1 MMKRIII
8 WASFCSM
15 LILSYYSKSV
25 SFDLSETDHFVIG
38 DATAK
43 GVSISKRI
51 QFFYS
56 YIGIFTGLFILFFFL
71 LKRFSKQ
78 FSQHKF
84 IEKID
89 ALSLFGLL
97 LGVLSL
103 FNPQLVESAQVIGF
117 ICLLIFGF
125 GNLKKRNESF
135 YQDETW
141 MWVGMVFLSI
151 YLLSHSG
158 LISSLSTIAL
168 GFLLHY
174 LSIHNQLSKFIY
186 GIVITLPLLS
196 FLGTETTLIL
206 NQRHVFI
213 QSYFY
218 VFVFWIILFSFILYW
233 VIQSKKHN
241 LCRFTYSF
249 LIPITL
255 IGMGLMQHYSP
266 IFVQSEELFET
277 ANMVN
282 PVMQYFQFGEIPIID
297 NLSSHLV
304 SDYFWPA
311 IYAALN
317 GYSSDGSILLY
328 SEFHMILY
336 YLAVYYFLKSVFG
349 LKPWILPVLIFLP
362 AITFIIPLYYSLAL
376 VPLTLLYRFWQTA
389 ERKIFFLFILSSIF
403 LVIWRLDIGISL
415 IASILLIVPI
425 WFYFRKNDR
434 KIILI
439 GLASTGIIA
448 LGATILFALNY
459 PLEFSQLLGYFG
471 ANQAHALSQ
480 LTNNTNAVFYLH
492 YFILPLIISGIAL
505 HTIVTYKKSP
515 QQAMELLILTLS
527 FFYIFNLQRGL
538 VRHSFAEQND
548 IQIASFA
555 WLIIGLKWWS
565 LSNKTQSISIRNTTL
580 MLASSLCALFFSY
593 NASKGIENLFQK
605 KLRFDAFNLPELS
618 KKKLLRIHENFIL
631 GEKINPLISFIKS
644 ELKPG
649 ETFLDFSNS
658 PTLYYYTGKDV
669 PSYFNQYLQNTVTEK
684 LQFQNIEDL
693 KGKQVPL
700 VVFSKV
706 EEAYFDNV
714 DDIPNKVRHSILTH
728 YIYKYYE
735 PYTQLGAYKI
745 WRKKQTRL
753 RKKVNPYPIT
763 NEIWDLGLIT
773 YFWKQSE
780 FITFNGSKT
789 PNPSFD
795 NNTKSFYWKQRLQ
808 PNDFLELT
816 LHSKQE
822 QQFFISSERFQ
833 LEWSLK
839 TGTHV
844 YHIPLGCSE
853 NLIKD
858 SVILNT
864 YAPYSDVE
872 VKAYRFVNSKKK

>member
-1 MMKRIII
+1 
-8 WASFCSM
+8 
-15 LILSYYSKSV
+15 
-25 SFDLSETDHFVIG
+25 
-38 DATAK
+38 
-43 GVSISKRI
+43 
-51 QFFYS
+51 
-56 YIGIFTGLFILFFFL
+56 
-71 LKRFSKQ
+71 
-78 FSQHKF
+78 
-84 IEKID
+84 
-89 ALSLFGLL
+89 
-97 LGVLSL
+97 
-103 FNPQLVESAQVIGF
+103 
-117 ICLLIFGF
+117 
-125 GNLKKRNESF
+125 
-135 YQDETW
+135 
-141 MWVGMVFLSI
+141 
-151 YLLSHSG
+151 
-158 LISSLSTIAL
+158 
-168 GFLLHY
+168 
-174 LSIHNQLSKFIY
+174 
-186 GIVITLPLLS
+186 
-196 FLGTETTLIL
+196 
-206 NQRHVFI
+206 
-213 QSYFY
+213 
-218 VFVFWIILFSFILYW
+218 
-233 VIQSKKHN
+233 
-241 LCRFTYSF
+241 
-249 LIPITL
+249 
-255 IGMGLMQHYSP
+255 
-266 IFVQSEELFET
+266 
-277 ANMVN
+277 
-282 PVMQYFQFGEIPIID
+282 
-297 NLSSHLV
+297 
-304 SDYFWPA
+304 
-311 IYAALN
+311 
-317 GYSSDGSILLY
+317 
-328 SEFHMILY
+328 
-336 YLAVYYFLKSVFG
+336 
-349 LKPWILPVLIFLP
+349 
-362 AITFIIPLYYSLAL
+362 
-376 VPLTLLYRFWQTA
+376 
-389 ERKIFFLFILSSIF
+389 
-403 LVIWRLDIGISL
+403 
-415 IASILLIVPI
+415 
-425 WFYFRKNDR
+425 
-434 KIILI
+434 
-439 GLASTGIIA
+439 
-448 LGATILFALNY
+448 
-459 PLEFSQLLGYFG
+459 
-471 ANQAHALSQ
+471 
-480 LTNNTNAVFYLH
+480 
-492 YFILPLIISGIAL
+492 
-505 HTIVTYKKSP
+505 
-515 QQAMELLILTLS
+515 MELLILTLS

-555 WLIIGLKWWS
+555 WLIIGLKWWC

-693 KGKQVPL
+693 KGKQVQL